1 VCAHQTTLPRKK
13 KGNPQ
18 NGRKYLQIIY
28 AIKDYYPKYIF
39 KKTSKS
45 KIQIIELFKGQRV

>member
-1 VCAHQTTLPRKK
+1 MGTKGKIDKLDFMKTKNFVHQKTPSTQP

-28 AIKDYYPKYIF
+28 L
-39 KKTSKS
+39 T
-45 KIQIIELFKGQRV
+45 GN